1 MSREIGKWYSLL
13 WQPIDFDDSEAYKQ
27 LKECPK
33 FFYSPNNATYVKSQL
48 ESQYEYIYLVECFQT
63 VIFIEGMPT
72 HYRAGK
78 IMPGD
83 LEKYDKWLVDY
94 HGTTVQMLEDIKK
107 KQELYESKLFIEYS
121 NRVIRHDM
129 HSGINTYIP
138 RGLSM
143 LKKKLPEEIIKE
155 YRLAPALMFLEKGIN
170 HAQMVY
176 KGIYSFTGLVKQ
188 EKHLDVVEFNLGNSL
203 AQYLEYVAYNSFVEV
218 KDLPN
223 ISGSPSLMCSAL
235 LQLIQ
240 NGVQYNHNLEKKV
253 VVYTDE
259 EESIYVEDNGTG
271 MTQEEFNQNIFPKDS
286 MIVRGM
292 GLSIA
297 TVIFEEH
304 NYSIE
309 VIPKEMGT
317 IMKIKKK
324 KFLNNTE

>member
-1 MSREIGKWYSLL
+1 MSREMGKWYSLL
-13 WQPIDFDDSEAYKQ
+13 WQPIDFDDSGAYEQ

-33 FFYSPNNATYVKSQL
+33 FFYSPNNVSYVKSQL
-48 ESQYEYIYLVECFQT
+48 ESQYESIYLVECFQT

-94 HGTTVQMLEDIKK
+94 HGTTAQMLEDIKK

-188 EKHLDVVEFNLGNSL
+188 EKHLDVVEFNLGDSL

>member
-1 MSREIGKWYSLL
+1 MSREMGKWYSLL
-13 WQPIDFDDSEAYKQ
+13 WQPIDFDDSGAYEQ

-33 FFYSPNNATYVKSQL
+33 FFYSPNNVSYVKSQL
-48 ESQYEYIYLVECFQT
+48 ESQYESIYLVECFQT

-94 HGTTVQMLEDIKK
+94 HGTTAQMLEDIKK

-188 EKHLDVVEFNLGNSL
+188 EKHLDVVEFNLGDSL

-253 VVYTDE
+253 VVYADE